1 MSRVGLSSQH
11 YAPGQGRAK
20 PLDHAV
26 MEQQAS
32 EFARGM
38 KARMEAEI
46 ARLITSP

>member
-1 MSRVGLSSQH
+1 MGLSRQH
-11 YAPGQGRAK
+11 YAPGRGRAE
-20 PLDHAV
+20 PLDHPV

-38 KARMEAEI
+38 EARMEAET